1 MIEASGRNQ
10 GWDLLD
16 QALWD
21 WHRGQPQGPILMHAH
36 SPDGIPIEE
45 TQQISAEVFFTQ
57 ELPETEA
64 LALDLCRG
72 RVLDIGAGTG
82 RHALLLQ
89 ERGLSVWALDRSP
102 VALQIMEERGIL
114 RRIEADIFHWK
125 GPEFRFDTLLM
136 LMNGIGLVGSLA
148 GLDRFL
154 TLAQDWIQPTG
165 QLLLDSTDL
174 GELGDESL
182 EDELAAADKEDQS
195 ANETTPPARVVHFTP
210 EYQGR
215 RGDPFPWLF
224 LKPETLLQHAQAT
237 GWQAQII
244 YQESEGAFLARLTP
258 GF

>member
-1 MIEASGRNQ
+1 MIEATGKNQ
-10 GWDLLD
+10 GWDPLD

-21 WHRGQPQGPILMHAH
+21 WHRGQPQGPILMHVH
-36 SPDGIPIEE
+36 SPDRIPFEK
-45 TQQISAEVFFTQ
+45 TQSISAEVFFTQ

-114 RRIEADIFHWK
+114 KRIKADIFQWQ
-125 GPEFRFDTLLM
+125 GLEFRFDTLLM
-136 LMNGIGLVGSLA
+136 LMNGVGLVGSLA

-174 GELGDESL
+174 GDLGDESL
-182 EDELAAADKEDQS
+182 EDELVAAEKSTD
-195 ANETTPPARVVHFTP
+195 ETNPPARVVHFTP
-210 EYQGR
+210 EYQGQ
-215 RGDPFPWLF
+215 RGDPLPWLF
-224 LKPETLLQHAQAT
+224 VGPETLLQHAQAA

-244 YQESEGAFLARLTP
+244 YQEPGGAFLARLTP
-258 GF
+258 L

>member
-1 MIEASGRNQ
+1 MIEATGKNQ
-10 GWDLLD
+10 GWDPLD

-45 TQQISAEVFFTQ
+45 AQRISAEVFFTP

-102 VALQIMEERGIL
+102 VALQIMEERGIRHL
-114 RRIEADIFHWK
+114 VEADIFQWA

-136 LMNGIGLVGSLA
+136 LMNGLGLVGSLA

-174 GELGDESL
+174 GDPV
-182 EDELAAADKEDQS
+182 DELAEVDGSAD
-195 ANETTPPARVVHFTP
+195 ETDPPARVVQFTP
-210 EYQGR
+210 EYQGQ
-215 RGDPFPWLF
+215 RGDPIPWLF
-224 LKPETLLQHAQAT
+224 VDPETLLQHAQSA
-237 GWQAQII
+237 GWQGQII
-244 YQESEGAFLARLTP
+244 YQDPEGAFLARLTP
-258 GF
+258 L